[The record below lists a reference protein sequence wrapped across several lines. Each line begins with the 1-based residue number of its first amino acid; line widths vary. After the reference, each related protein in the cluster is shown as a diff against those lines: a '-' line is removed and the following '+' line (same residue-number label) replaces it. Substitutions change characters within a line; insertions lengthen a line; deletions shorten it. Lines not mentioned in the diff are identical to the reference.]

1 MTTRIAQISDAH
13 LGASR
18 DPFGPNFDLAAQ
30 QIRDARPD
38 LLLATGDLS
47 LDGADSEADLAS
59 AWARHAAI
67 GIAWRAVPG
76 NHDVGDEA
84 VLGGRQPWNAARQA
98 RWAAMAGTSN
108 WVQDVPGWRLIGL
121 DTQSLLADPAQW
133 EALAEAIA
141 GAHGRAIALVQH
153 KPLTE
158 QAVADG
164 AVNYWPVLPTPRARL
179 LALFGEARPAL
190 VLSGHLHMW
199 RDRVADGI
207 RQVWAP
213 STGFIVGDAWQEPL
227 GAKRLG
233 WVMHHFHADG
243 THDCVLHDVPGAT
256 CHDLGAMPEVY
267 GPLARVGQD

>member
-1 MTTRIAQISDAH
+1 MTIRIAQISDAH

-67 GIAWRAVPG
+67 GIEWRAVPG

-84 VLGGRQPWNAARQA
+84 VLGGRQPWDAVRAAR
-98 RWAAMAGTSN
+98 WEAAAGPRL
-108 WVQDVPGWRLIGL
+108 WVHDLPGWRLIGL
-121 DTQSLLADPAQW
+121 DTQSLLTDPTPW
-133 EALAEAIA
+133 EPLAEAVS
-141 GAHGRAIALVQH
+141 GAAGRAIALVQH
-153 KPLTE
+153 KPLAE
-158 QAVADG
+158 QHLADT
-164 AVNYWPVLPTPRARL
+164 AVNYWPVLPVARARVL
-179 LALFGEARPAL
+179 SLFGGSRPAL

-199 RDRVADGI
+199 RDRMADGI

-213 STGFIVGDAWQEPL
+213 STGFIVGEPWQEAL
-227 GAKRLG
+227 GEKRIG
-233 WVMHHFHADG
+233 WVMHHFHPDG
-243 THDCVLHDVPGAT
+243 THDCVLRDITGGQ
-256 CHDLGAMPEVY
+256 CHDLGEMPEVY
-267 GPLARVGQD
+267 GPLAPVRTA